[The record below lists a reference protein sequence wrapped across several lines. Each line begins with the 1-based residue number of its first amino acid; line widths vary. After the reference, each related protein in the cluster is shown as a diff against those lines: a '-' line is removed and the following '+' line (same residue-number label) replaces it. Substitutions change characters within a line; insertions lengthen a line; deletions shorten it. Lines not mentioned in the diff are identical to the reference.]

1 MIENLFILLTEISPK
16 LKRILWR
23 WWYNLLANS
32 YQKPDLQFMN
42 YGFDDFNSELQP
54 LNLSPE
60 DEDNRYYIQLYQYVS
75 SATNLEGKKVLEVGC
90 GRGAGAFFLAKT
102 FFPQEMIGVDLAS
115 ENITLANKFY
125 RLPNLA
131 YLQGDS
137 ENLPF
142 PDHTFDVVIN
152 VESSHCYG
160 SMTKFM
166 QEVARVLKPN
176 GIFAWADLRAIA
188 DLPSLEMSFRES
200 GLKEVKRKD
209 ITANVVKALD
219 LVNERKQHLINH
231 YTPQFLR
238 QAVREFAGIK
248 EGKIYNGF
256 VKGEMI
262 YLSCVWQKSA

>member
-16 LKRILWR
+16 LKRKLWR

-42 YGFDDFNSELQP
+42 YGFDDFNSELKP

-60 DEDNRYYIQLYQYVS
+60 DEKNRYYIQLYQYVS
-75 SATNLEGKKVLEVGC
+75 NATNLENKQVLEVGC

-102 FFPQEMIGVDLAS
+102 FSPQEMIGVDLAS
-115 ENITLANKFY
+115 ENIILANKSY
-125 RLPNLA
+125 QLPNLS

-142 PDHTFDVVIN
+142 ADNTFDVIIN

-176 GIFAWADLRAIA
+176 GVFSWADLRAIA
-188 DLPSLEMSFRES
+188 DLAKLEVSFQKS
-200 GLKEVKRKD
+200 GLKEIKRRE
-209 ITANVVKALD
+209 ITPHVVKALD
-219 LVNERKQHLINH
+219 LVNDGKQNLVN
-231 YTPQFLR
+231 TNVPKFFR
-238 QAVREFAGIK
+238 QAVAEFAGIK

-256 VKGEMI
+256 VNGEMI
-262 YLSCVWQKSA
+262 YLSCVFEKS

>member
-16 LKRILWR
+16 FKRKLWR

-42 YGFDDFNSELQP
+42 YGFDDFNSELKP

-60 DEDNRYYIQLYQYVS
+60 DEKNRYYIQLYQYVS
-75 SATNLEGKKVLEVGC
+75 NATNLEGKKVLEVGC

-102 FFPQEMIGVDLAS
+102 FSPQEMIGVDLAS
-115 ENITLANKFY
+115 ENITLANKLY
-125 RLPNLA
+125 QLPNLS

-142 PDHTFDVVIN
+142 PDNTFDVIIN

-166 QEVARVLKPN
+166 QEVARVLKPH
-176 GIFAWADLRAIA
+176 GIFSWADLRAIA
-188 DLPSLEMSFRES
+188 LLPKLEASFRES
-200 GLKEVKRKD
+200 GLREIKRKE

-219 LVNERKQHLINH
+219 LVNPAKQDLINNN
-231 YTPQFLR
+231 TPKFLR
-238 QAVREFAGIK
+238 QAVTEFAGMK

-262 YLSCVWQKSA
+262 YLSCVFEKI